1 MTSKKSPNV
10 YKSCPSS
17 LEKLKVLTPFQKLHK
32 NMVDLGKIFVATG
45 FENSSK
51 AQLNRP
57 IWSHWLA
64 CVTTTNC
71 HIQPSVGSWALING
85 SRKRARMR
93 TRLLRFIFPQ
103 KSWVENTII
112 IIIWARNP
120 EIFPPTQS
128 DQMARLFVQHLAVYN
143 SDNWPKSI
151 NFLQTLVQNFGK
163 VLNKPLEMANDF

>member
-112 IIIWARNP
+112 IIIWARK
-120 EIFPPTQS
+120 
-128 DQMARLFVQHLAVYN
+128 
-143 SDNWPKSI
+143 PKF
-151 NFLQTLVQNFGK
+151 FLQLRVTRWLDYLFNIWLFTTVTIGPKASIFYKRWFKILQNTK
-163 VLNKPLEMANDF
+163 